1 MWIYSAY
8 TNARAM
14 SKYETEHNHLSPP
27 ARQELFKR
35 FNQNLFKC
43 FYLLRLVLNWCE
55 THSGK
60 HGTSLRK
67 AKVTQASCR
76 LKKTLTGL
84 SQNLKPNIG
93 PKYILKYLSFHTETC
108 LWNINPWMRKI
119 KNIQDTDDSPTVDKC
134 AAKQI
139 FTHQLA
145 PTSKIF

>member
-1 MWIYSAY
+1 MWIYSA
-8 TNARAM
+8 NARAM

-27 ARQELFKR
+27 ARQELFKQ

-67 AKVTQASCR
+67 AKVTQASCS

-84 SQNLKPNIG
+84 SQNLKPNIR
-93 PKYILKYLSFHTETC
+93 PKWILKYLSFHTEMC
-108 LWNINPWMRKI
+108 LWNINAWMRK
-119 KNIQDTDDSPTVDKC
+119 K
-134 AAKQI
+134 
-139 FTHQLA
+139 
-145 PTSKIF
+145 KIFRTQMTRQQLINVLPNRFLLTSWLPHQRYFK

>member
-1 MWIYSAY
+1 MWIYSA
-8 TNARAM
+8 NARAM

-27 ARQELFKR
+27 ARQELFKQ

-67 AKVTQASCR
+67 AKVTQASCS

-84 SQNLKPNIG
+84 SQNLKPNIR
-93 PKYILKYLSFHTETC
+93 PKWILKYLSFHTETC
-108 LWNINPWMRKI
+108 LWNNNAWMRKI